1 MLNFKTIIG
10 GVKVVGKWAAKN
22 MPTILTVV
30 GVGMMAGATVEAI
43 KTTPEAK
50 EALDEIENDPELTHK
65 QYFFKKTKTIAK
77 YYWKTATLDILGG
90 VAIFGGNHINLR
102 RLATATALLSTK
114 TDELKKLEEKV
125 LEKDG
130 AKKLQKYKDEIIQ
143 EDVKKAAGDQ
153 FDISTVYN
161 TGKGNTLCFDPIG
174 QRFFLSDL
182 EYIRQMR
189 DEFNNAQ
196 AEQMQ
201 RGKEAV
207 ASLNDWYG
215 YIELPPLDGRF
226 NGKRMGPNLGKD
238 LGWRNRMM
246 QLKFTAGLLDNDQTF
261 NVIGFTDN
269 GGPKWDLDISDDY
282 GSDYTDDSTDMPFRG
297 R

>member
-43 KTTPEAK
+43 KEAPLAK
-50 EALDEIENDPELTHK
+50 EELDILDTEELTHK
-65 QYFFKKTKTIAK
+65 EYFVKKTKIIAK
-77 YYWKTATLDILGG
+77 HYWKVAALDILGG
-90 VAIFGGNHINLR
+90 VSIFGGNHMNLR

-114 TDELKKLEEKV
+114 TDELKKLEQKI

-130 AKKLQKYKDEIIQ
+130 EKKLQKYKDEIIQ
-143 EDVKKAAGDQ
+143 EDAKKAAGDY

-161 TGKGNTLCFDPIG
+161 TGKGNTLCFDSIG

-196 AEQMQ
+196 GEQMQ
-201 RGKEAV
+201 RHKEAV

-215 YIELPPLDGRF
+215 YIGLPPLDGKF

-238 LGWRNRMM
+238 LGWRNRLM
-246 QLKFTAGLLDNDQTF
+246 QLKFTAGMLENDQTYS
-261 NVIGFTDN
+261 VIGFTEK
-269 GGPKWDLDISDDY
+269 GGPRWDLDISDDY
-282 GSDYTDDSTDMPFRG
+282 GSDYTDDETDTPWRG

>member
-1 MLNFKTIIG
+1 MINFKTITD
-10 GVKVVGKWAAKN
+10 GVKVVGKWAARN
-22 MPTILTVV
+22 MPTILTVI
-30 GVGMMAGATVEAI
+30 GVGMMTGATVDAI
-43 KTTPEAK
+43 KEAPVAK
-50 EALDEIENDPELTHK
+50 EELDILEEEELTHK
-65 QYFFKKTKTIAK
+65 EYFVKKTKIIAK
-77 YYWKTATLDILGG
+77 HYWKVAALDILGG

-102 RLATATALLSTK
+102 RIATATALLSTK
-114 TDELKKLEEKV
+114 TDELKKLEQKV

-143 EDVKKAAGDQ
+143 DDAKKAAGDC

-196 AEQMQ
+196 MEEKQ

-207 ASLNDWYG
+207 ASLNDWYE

-238 LGWRNRMM
+238 LGWRNRPV
-246 QLKFTAGLLDNDQTF
+246 QLKFTAGILPNDQTF
-261 NVIGFTDN
+261 TVIGFTDR

-282 GSDYTDDSTDMPFRG
+282 GSDYTDDETDMPWRG